1 VIYIYI
7 FVSFIVLCF
16 AGLFLLAPGRQGKI
30 TERLTVCRYAHRG
43 LFDPVKG
50 PAENSFQAFEAAV
63 DAGCGM
69 EMDVQLSGSGTV
81 VITHDRTALRL
92 FGDPR
97 AIAAMRDEELT
108 FIPTLEHTLA
118 MVAGRV
124 PLIIELKPYGRR
136 KELCRKTLVLL
147 SDYKGIY
154 SIESF
159 DPLIVRWFKRHAPQ
173 VIRGQL
179 MGKQSVLFLNFIG
192 RPHFLACQ
200 VRMGKGLLYRLVKLI
215 YHPVTAAW
223 TIRTRDE
230 ELAAKQDFNLV
241 IFEQERDLYK

>member
-1 VIYIYI
+1 MIYIYI
-7 FVSFIVLCF
+7 FVSFIVLCL

>member
-1 VIYIYI
+1 MIYIYI
-7 FVSFIVLCF
+7 FVSFIILCL
-16 AGLFLLAPGRQGKI
+16 AGLFLLAPGHQGKDA
-30 TERLTVCRYAHRG
+30 ERLKAYRYAHRG
-43 LFDPVKG
+43 LFDPVKS

-69 EMDVQLSGSGTV
+69 EMDVQLSGGGTV

-97 AIAAMRDEELT
+97 AIAAMKDEELT
-108 FIPTLEHTLA
+108 FLPTLEHTLA

-136 KELCRKTLVLL
+136 GELCRKTLALL

-159 DPLIVRWFKRHAPQ
+159 DPLIVRWFKRRAPQ

-200 VRMGKGLLYRLVKLI
+200 VRMANGLLFRLVKRL
-215 YHPVTAAW
+215 YHPITAAW

-230 ELAAKQDFNLV
+230 EFAAKRDFDLV
-241 IFEQERDLYK
+241 IFEQERE